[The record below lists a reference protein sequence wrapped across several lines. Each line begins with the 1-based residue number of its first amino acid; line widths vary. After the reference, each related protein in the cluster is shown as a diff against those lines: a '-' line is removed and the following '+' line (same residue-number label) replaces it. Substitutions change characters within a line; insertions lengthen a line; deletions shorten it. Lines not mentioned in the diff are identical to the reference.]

1 MSWILFS
8 HKKGGNSAIYN
19 MDEPCEVTQS
29 CPTVRDLM
37 DCSLPGSPVHGIFQ
51 ARILEWF
58 AISFSRMNLEA
69 IILSQIS
76 RSQKVN
82 AT

>member
-1 MSWILFS
+1 MM
-8 HKKGGNSAIYN
+8 KVA
-19 MDEPCEVTQS
+19 QS
-29 CPTVRDLM
+29 CLTLCDSKDYIPS
-37 DCSLPGSPVHGIFQ
+37 CSSIHGILQ

-69 IILSQIS
+69 IILSQIN